1 MLRYILIITVIL
13 IVAVVFNQRYNNQK
27 QERRRMAIPFE
38 TPSTSVMLNDDD
50 DDDDEEEEDNL
61 RQLGISESLITAN
74 DDDVNDLDDYCHT
87 ICQLHQCVTGRQ
99 DLQGENQCVCYED
112 DGQQRCEIQ
121 S

>member
-1 MLRYILIITVIL
+1 
-13 IVAVVFNQRYNNQK
+13 
-27 QERRRMAIPFE
+27 MAIPFE